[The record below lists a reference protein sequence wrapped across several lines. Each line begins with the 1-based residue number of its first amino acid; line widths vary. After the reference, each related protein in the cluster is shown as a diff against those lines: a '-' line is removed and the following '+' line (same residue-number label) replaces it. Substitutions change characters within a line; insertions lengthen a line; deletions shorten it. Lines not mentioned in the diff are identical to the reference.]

1 MIGKVPG
8 IREQVQVSDT
18 HFIIIRIEMVKMD
31 EATKGVS
38 IDREDVLQMPIPRT
52 VKIRDEDIEENP
64 AKEIEKEW

>member
-1 MIGKVPG
+1 
-8 IREQVQVSDT
+8 
-18 HFIIIRIEMVKMD
+18 MVKMD